1 VLQLYAYL
9 KPSVAATGGRSGG
22 ARGGKVPGRIRM
34 ELTVPQG
41 GAIGRGNMPSDGPRN
56 LPAMPEIPEESAD
69 PATPVGAG
77 GASSAA
83 PLS

>member
-9 KPSVAATGGRSGG
+9 KPSVAAGGSGV
-22 ARGGKVPGRIRM
+22 ARGGGKTPGRIRM

-41 GAIGRGNMPSDGPRN
+41 GALGRGNMPSDAPRN
-56 LPAMPEIPEESAD
+56 MPTMPDIPEPSAV
-69 PATPVGAG
+69 PTGA
-77 GASSAA
+77 ADAPAA